1 MRNRLFR
8 PTEPAEPLK
17 PAATLSSK
25 GCLFLPRRYA
35 DVKPN
40 PALFGT
46 LAGDVPERPPPR
58 PSVPYNS
65 ADTIRFLTQSLA
77 RSSDPSSFSPFVAM
91 PDAFAR
97 TVPIPNAPADLYV
110 PWRAAVATG
119 RSWRCSFRSDE

>member
-1 MRNRLFR
+1 
-8 PTEPAEPLK
+8 
-17 PAATLSSK
+17 LSSK

-46 LAGDVPERPPPR
+46 LTGDVPERPPAR
-58 PSVPYNS
+58 PSPPYNS
-65 ADTIRFLTQSLA
+65 SDTIRFLTQSLA

-91 PDAFAR
+91 PDVFAR
-97 TVPIPNAPADLYV
+97 SVPAPSAPVEMYI
-110 PWRAAVATG
+110 PWRAAVAAG